1 MEYSNMS
8 TSRLNNMTMDFVLN
22 NTFQNDIQMHER
34 IAVILRQQKINMT
47 VEEYLSSI
55 SSLTDSAASVTT
67 THPVNI
73 HYVSEGISWG
83 VVAPLILIGLFLVA
97 IASCLYWQSWKEK
110 RRMRHFIAQQRPPDM
125 MPNERSTETGMSIRS
140 IESQISRGS
149 STCERVPVV
158 PLRRQNSKFFL
169 RSEEETRPV
178 ATLARK
184 LSPIDERSH
193 HRSVDTMVT
202 VAERSD
208 DDGDGPLVP
217 AIQVSWGTPKTS
229 GTDSR
234 LDVLKGYENPCFSA
248 PGKLVGNVYC
258 EECNAMSSPYFPNN
272 NTPTTE
278 YDVESEKSGNVAGAM
293 EPHDAVYPSKAYHAR
308 HAMPTPFDGAEIS
321 SITVPESS
329 HAQVLNNAQS
339 SSGSMT
345 SSGTLSLPS
354 SISRFHASRHNN
366 TPNYPFASTRNCS
379 PMRLNFTVSS
389 SIEVSDHYSD
399 NTSMYPCVGSSTTSI
414 GTQAAYRTPLHS
426 INSDDL
432 KNYHLDPRSRSVS
445 APETRRAS
453 VEIVPGYKAYSVEV
467 DLFRSIN
474 VSAQTSSGARSRLSA
489 SVSCSVAGGVAH
501 HPTPVSADGAQWD
514 TNSSMGTDKQ
524 VLDENQN
531 VHGYDLSALPGRKV
545 KFTVPVLD
553 KKQYWV

>member
-1 MEYSNMS
+1 MEYSNMP
-8 TSRLNNMTMDFVLN
+8 TSRENNMTMDPVLN
-22 NTFQNDIQMHER
+22 NTFQNDVHMHER
-34 IAVILRQQKINMT
+34 IAVILRQQNINMT

-55 SSLTDSAASVTT
+55 SSLTDSAASLTT
-67 THPVNI
+67 TLPVNI
-73 HYVSEGISWG
+73 RYVSEGISWG

-110 RRMRHFIAQQRPPDM
+110 RRMRHFISQQRPPDM
-125 MPNERSTETGMSIRS
+125 MPYERSGETRMSMRS
-140 IESQISRGS
+140 IESQRSRGS
-149 STCERVPVV
+149 STCERVPTV
-158 PLRRQNSKFFL
+158 PFRRQNSKFFL
-169 RSEEETRPV
+169 RAEEETRTV

-184 LSPIDERSH
+184 LSPIDERPH

-202 VAERSD
+202 MAERSE
-208 DDGDGPLVP
+208 DDGEIPLVP
-217 AIQVSWGTPKTS
+217 AVQVSWGTPKTS

-234 LDVLKGYENPCFSA
+234 LDVLKGVENPCFSA

-258 EECNAMSSPYFPNN
+258 DECNAMSSPYFPNN

-278 YDVESEKSGNVAGAM
+278 YDMDSEKSGNVAAAM
-293 EPHDAVYPSKAYHAR
+293 EHPDGVYPSKPYHTIQPL
-308 HAMPTPFDGAEIS
+308 PTSFDGAEIS

-329 HAQVLNNAQS
+329 HAQVLNNGQS
-339 SSGSMT
+339 SSGSAA

-399 NTSMYPCVGSSTTSI
+399 NTSMYPCVGSSSTSI
-414 GTQAAYRTPLHS
+414 GTQAASRTNTLHS
-426 INSDDL
+426 LNSDDMRT
-432 KNYHLDPRSRSVS
+432 YHLDPRSRSVS

-453 VEIVPGYKAYSVEV
+453 VEVVPGYKAYSVEV

-474 VSAQTSSGARSRLSA
+474 VSAQTSSGTRSCVSA

-501 HPTPVSADGAQWD
+501 HATPVSTDGAQWD
-514 TNSSMGTDKQ
+514 THSLCGNRQTG
-524 VLDENQN
+524 
-531 VHGYDLSALPGRKV
+531 A
-545 KFTVPVLD
+545 
-553 KKQYWV
+553 